1 MSDTMQD
8 LWRGDQQN
16 IDSQDKNE
24 IQENEKIH
32 RNIRSIIG
40 VNL

>member
-8 LWRGDQQN
+8 LWRGDLQN
-16 IDSQDKNE
+16 IDYQDKNE